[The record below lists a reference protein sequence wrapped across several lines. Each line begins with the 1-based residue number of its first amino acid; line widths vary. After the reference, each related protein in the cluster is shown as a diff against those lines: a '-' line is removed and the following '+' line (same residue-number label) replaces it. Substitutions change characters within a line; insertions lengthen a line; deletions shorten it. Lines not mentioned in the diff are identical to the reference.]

1 MFLGRIIAGGLLLVL
16 GRKLFWL
23 YVAILGFVTGLNIA
37 DRLLHLQPEWMQLLV
52 GIGFGIL
59 GALLAYFFQE
69 VAVAVAGFFAGAYVA
84 TGSSTIFGVA
94 PGQTA
99 DVFNWILFFVGG
111 FLGAFLAI
119 MLFDWALIIL
129 TSVTGAML
137 LVEGLSIT
145 APWAFWSVVGLAV
158 VGVIIQAGIQTPRM
172 PERRREI
179 TTPHTPY

>member
-37 DRLLHLQPEWMQLLV
+37 ERLLHIQPEWVQLLV

-69 VAVAVAGFFAGAYVA
+69 VAVAVAGFFAGAYVG
-84 TGSSTIFGVA
+84 TGFSPVLGFNT
-94 PGQTA
+94 GQTA
-99 DVFNWILFFVGG
+99 DVFNWVLFFVGG
-111 FLGAFLAI
+111 FLGAFLAV

-129 TSVTGAML
+129 TSITGAML

-145 APWAFWSVVGLAV
+145 APWAFWSVIGLAV
-158 VGVIIQAGIQTPRM
+158 VGVIIQAGIQAPRM
-172 PERRREI
+172 PQRRREI
-179 TTPHTPY
+179 TSSHTPY